1 MIFLCTELP
10 GVFVVEVE
18 AKADDRGLF
27 ARTYCRDEFTARGLC
42 VEWPQCNVSFNTRAG
57 TLRGLH
63 WQAAPHEEVKLVR
76 CTSGA
81 AFDVVVDLRPGS
93 PTYGKWVSVEITATN
108 RRAVYIPG
116 GCAHGFQTLADATEL
131 FYQMS
136 ATYVPEAA
144 RGVRYDDPT
153 LSIVWPAPPA
163 VISDRDAA
171 LPYLSRTTPRVSS
184 ASRAPS

>member
-1 MIFLCTELP
+1 MRFLPTELP
-10 GVFVVEVE
+10 GVLVIEVE
-18 AKADDRGLF
+18 PRADERGLF
-27 ARTYCRDEFTARGLC
+27 ARTYCREEFRAHGLC
-42 VEWPQCNVSFNTRAG
+42 TDWVQCNVSVNARVG

-93 PTYGKWVSVEITATN
+93 PTFRKWVGVELTAET

-116 GCAHGFQTLADATEL
+116 GCAHGFQTLADGTEL

-136 ATYVPEAA
+136 APYVPESA
-144 RGVRYDDPT
+144 RGARWDDPA
-153 LSIVWPAPPA
+153 LGVVWPAC
-163 VISDRDAA
+163 
-171 LPYLSRTTPRVSS
+171 
-184 ASRAPS
+184 ASRVIGPRDLAFPDLPT

>member
-1 MIFLCTELP
+1 MHFLPTELP
-10 GVFVVEVE
+10 GVFVIEVE
-18 AKADDRGLF
+18 PRADERGLF
-27 ARTYCRDEFTARGLC
+27 ARTYCREEFAAHGLC
-42 VEWPQCNVSFNTRAG
+42 TDWVQCNVSFNARAG

-93 PTYGKWVSVEITATN
+93 PTYRNWVAVELTGAN

-116 GCAHGFQTLADATEL
+116 GYAHGFQTLVDGTEL

-136 ATYVPEAA
+136 ALYVPESARGARWDDPALAIAWPPCAA
-144 RGVRYDDPT
+144 R
-153 LSIVWPAPPA
+153 
-163 VISDRDAA
+163 VISPRDLA
-171 LPYLSRTTPRVSS
+171 LPDLPT
-184 ASRAPS
+184 